1 MNNTTVFDITKV
13 SIETYDAKTKQKEWN
28 HLSNLNPNV
37 QYEMKV
43 VVEQTNLVFQICNKA
58 NKQDMHLNLKVKCQ
72 IHPETKKPY
81 VSSATLRMIIKP
93 PIIAFRYNIKDL
105 VNNEIILKKAQ
116 FGIPNDLSF
125 HTMIDI
131 LVEKGVTL
139 KDSKNRDY
147 NHGTLT
153 NLNLETNYDKF
164 ESQIIESQ
172 QQDRTFNISSPIEHA
187 KPKHLSP
194 VKESFYEP
202 TEDTIGYGNKQPNF
216 QQSVFSVLEPNVQ
229 NGYKNMNVIKPSQNS
244 QKLYYSNQEEIKNH
258 QQKQYNFAENFNYYD
273 QVNEEAFLPQ
283 QNYNSLNKN
292 IYNKDFNNPN
302 QEQSSQRNHQD
313 FNVNAY
319 TAKNNIGT
327 VNGPNFS
334 YAPQHPELL
343 SRRCSFY
350 EVPVDQI
357 YNTQRRNSVLVPI
370 LPQNDIP
377 SNVDNKGKVMEKED
391 IENMMTSVLNN
402 VLPKISDLQK
412 ASTKDSPMECK
423 DVSVEVKAPEI
434 NTKTVVKNVDGLS
447 LDFFLCLDN
456 ETKIGILKNL
466 GFFQALKLISG
477 CDDNTQRML
486 HDLIKKEL
494 GVPIKIDSILK
505 ANDYSHFALKDLN
518 TSEQCNAK
526 ERDDT
531 NAANPKKSAKSKKQ
545 VLDKTPST
553 PKKVNKPR
561 RNALSPSTV
570 LKELET
576 WEKIDED
583 TVEGAIIGKRFLR
596 KPRKSRLPSMF
607 EQKDTVDYAEV
618 SCNETLVN
626 QERLSYGLKVSKEIN
641 PNLGKNAE
649 TNALK
654 CQNDLNQRNMTLD
667 KTTEVITG
675 NSYMND
681 IGDSSSL
688 VEDEVF
694 NNHTKYKKSHE
705 LLR

>member
-1 MNNTTVFDITKV
+1 M
-13 SIETYDAKTKQKEWN
+13 
-28 HLSNLNPNV
+28 SNSSRN
-37 QYEMKV
+37 Q
-43 VVEQTNLVFQICNKA
+43 
-58 NKQDMHLNLKVKCQ
+58 
-72 IHPETKKPY
+72 ETKKPY

-216 QQSVFSVLEPNVQ
+216 QQSVFSVLEPNAQ
-229 NGYKNMNVIKPSQNS
+229 NGYKNMNIIKPSQNS
-244 QKLYYSNQEEIKNH
+244 QRLYYPNQEEIKNH
-258 QQKQYNFAENFNYYD
+258 QQKQYNFTESFNYYD

-283 QNYNSLNKN
+283 QSYNSLNKN
-292 IYNKDFNNPN
+292 IYNKDFNYPN

-319 TAKNNIGT
+319 IAKNNIGT

-334 YAPQHPELL
+334 YAPQHPESL

-377 SNVDNKGKVMEKED
+377 SNVDNKAKVMEKED

-434 NTKTVVKNVDGLS
+434 NTKNVVKNVDGLS

-456 ETKIGILKNL
+456 ETKIGVLKNL

-477 CDDNTQRML
+477 CDNNTQRML

-494 GVPIKIDSILK
+494 GMPIKIDSILK

-531 NAANPKKSAKSKKQ
+531 NAANSKKSAKSKKQ

-607 EQKDTVDYAEV
+607 EQKNTVDYAEV

-626 QERLSYGLKVSKEIN
+626 QERLSYGLKLSKEIN
-641 PNLGKNAE
+641 PNLGKMQ
-649 TNALK
+649 K
-654 CQNDLNQRNMTLD
+654 PTL
-667 KTTEVITG
+667 
-675 NSYMND
+675 
-681 IGDSSSL
+681 
-688 VEDEVF
+688 
-694 NNHTKYKKSHE
+694 
-705 LLR
+705 

>member
-72 IHPETKKPY
+72 IHPETKRPY

-116 FGIPNDLSF
+116 F
-125 HTMIDI
+125 
-131 LVEKGVTL
+131 
-139 KDSKNRDY
+139 
-147 NHGTLT
+147 
-153 NLNLETNYDKF
+153 
-164 ESQIIESQ
+164 
-172 QQDRTFNISSPIEHA
+172 
-187 KPKHLSP
+187 
-194 VKESFYEP
+194 
-202 TEDTIGYGNKQPNF
+202 
-216 QQSVFSVLEPNVQ
+216 
-229 NGYKNMNVIKPSQNS
+229 
-244 QKLYYSNQEEIKNH
+244 
-258 QQKQYNFAENFNYYD
+258 
-273 QVNEEAFLPQ
+273 VNEEAFLPQ

-334 YAPQHPELL
+334 YAPQHPESL

-434 NTKTVVKNVDGLS
+434 NTKNVVKNVDGLS

-518 TSEQCNAK
+518 TSEQYNAK

-649 TNALK
+649 TNTLK